1 MDTPV
6 ILSVA
11 GSDCSAGAGAQ
22 ADLKTGFALG
32 CYPLTALTCV
42 VSEVPG
48 CVRGIQPM
56 PADFVRD
63 QIELCLASFPVCA
76 VKCGMLYSPDIV
88 RAVAH
93 ALGNFRGPIVIDPV
107 MIATAG
113 EPLMQQAAVRVYEE
127 TLFPRATVLTPNCD
141 ELAALLSCHAPTTA
155 AELEAAARDIAA
167 RYGCAVLA
175 KGGHL
180 HSDSCTDL
188 LVEQG
193 GNLHTWEHA
202 RTKNI
207 STHGTGCTLS
217 SALTAEL
224 AHGYPLPVACARAL
238 DYTARSIARSHRF
251 GSCCA
256 LNHHGEKEGAIKV
269 D

>member
-1 MDTPV
+1 MSTPV
-6 ILSVA
+6 FLSIA

-22 ADLKTGFALG
+22 ADLKAGFALG

-48 CVRGIQPM
+48 CVRGIQPL

-63 QIELCLASFPVCA
+63 QVELCLATYPVQA

-93 ALGNFRGPIVIDPV
+93 ALRDFRGPLIIDPV

-113 EPLMQQAAVRVYEE
+113 EALMQQEAVRVYEE
-127 TLFPRATVLTPNCD
+127 ALFPRAAVLTPNCD
-141 ELAALLSCHAPTTA
+141 ELAALLSCPPPRTA
-155 AELEAAARDIAA
+155 GELESAARKLVA

-180 HSDSCTDL
+180 SGDVCTDL
-188 LVEQG
+188 LVLPDG
-193 GNLHTWEHA
+193 SAHTWEHA

-217 SALTAEL
+217 SALAAQL
-224 AHGYPLPVACARAL
+224 ALGHPLPEACARAL
-238 DYTARSIARSHRF
+238 DYTARAIAASHRF
-251 GSCCA
+251 GSVCA
-256 LNHHGEKEGAIKV
+256 LNHRA
-269 D
+269 

>member
-1 MDTPV
+1 MSTPV
-6 ILSVA
+6 FLSIA

-22 ADLKTGFALG
+22 ADLKAGFALG

-48 CVRGIQPM
+48 CVRGIVPL

-63 QIELCLASFPVCA
+63 QAELCLNTYPVRA

-88 RAVAH
+88 RATAR
-93 ALGNFRGPIVIDPV
+93 ALASFEGAIVIDPV

-113 EPLMQQAAVRVYEE
+113 EALMQREAVRVYEE
-127 TLFPRATVLTPNCD
+127 ELFPRATVLTPNCD
-141 ELAALLSCHAPTTA
+141 ELAALLSRPAPQTA
-155 AELEAAARDIAA
+155 AELEAAARALVA

-180 HSDSCTDL
+180 CGDVCTDV
-188 LVEQG
+188 LVEKNG
-193 GNLHTWEHA
+193 TLHTWEHA
-202 RTKNI
+202 RMKGI

-217 SALTAEL
+217 SALAAML
-224 AHGYPLPVACARAL
+224 AKGRPLPEACARAL
-238 DYTARSIARSHRF
+238 DYTTRAIAASHRF
-251 GSCCA
+251 GAVCA
-256 LNHHGEKEGAIKV
+256 LNHHA
-269 D
+269 

>member
-1 MDTPV
+1 MSTPV
-6 ILSVA
+6 YLSIA

-48 CVRGIQPM
+48 RVSSIHPL

-63 QIELCLASFPVCA
+63 QIELCLSTYDVRA

-88 RAVAH
+88 RAVAR
-93 ALGNFRGPIVIDPV
+93 ALEKVHFSGALIIDPV

-113 EPLMQQAAVRVYEE
+113 DPLMQQGAVRVYEE

-141 ELAALLSCHAPTTA
+141 ELAALLSRPAPRTA
-155 AELEAAARDIAA
+155 AELESAARGLVA

-180 HSDSCTDL
+180 HGDRCTDL
-188 LVEQG
+188 LIERG
-193 GNLHTWEHA
+193 GTLHTWEHP
-202 RTKNI
+202 RVSGI

-217 SALTAEL
+217 SALAAHL
-224 AHGYPLPVACARAL
+224 AIGHTLPEASARAL
-238 DYTARSIARSHRF
+238 RYTAHTIAASHRLGALF
-251 GSCCA
+251 A
-256 LNHHGEKEGAIKV
+256 LNHHGNA
-269 D
+269 

>member
-48 CVRGIQPM
+48 CVRALHPL

-63 QIELCLASFPVCA
+63 QAELCLSTFPVRA
-76 VKCGMLYSPDIV
+76 VKCGMLYSADIV
-88 RAVAH
+88 RAVAR
-93 ALGNFRGPIVIDPV
+93 ALRGFAGALVIDPV

-113 EPLMQQAAVRVYEE
+113 EPLMQQEAVRAYEE
-127 TLFPRATVLTPNCD
+127 ELFPKATLITPNCD
-141 ELAALLSCHAPTTA
+141 ELAALLRCPVPRTA
-155 AELEAAARDIAA
+155 AALEQAAHAFVA
-167 RYGCAVLA
+167 RYRCAVLA

-180 HSDSCTDL
+180 HGDVCTDM
-188 LVEQG
+188 LVLPDGTQ
-193 GNLHTWEHA
+193 HMWEHA
-202 RTKNI
+202 RVIGI

-217 SALTAEL
+217 TALAAHL
-224 AHGYPLPVACARAL
+224 AHGLALPDACARAL
-238 DYTARSIARSHRF
+238 EDTEQAIARSHRF
-251 GSCCA
+251 GSVRA
-256 LNHHGEKEGAIKV
+256 LNHRLR
-269 D
+269 

>member
-1 MDTPV
+1 MSAPV
-6 ILSVA
+6 YLSIA

-56 PADFVRD
+56 SADFVRD

-93 ALGNFRGPIVIDPV
+93 ALRDFSGPIVIDPV

-127 TLFPRATVLTPNCD
+127 ALFSRATVLTPNCD
-141 ELAALLSCHAPTTA
+141 ELAALLSRPAPTTA
-155 AELEAAARDIAA
+155 AELENAARALVA

-180 HSDSCTDL
+180 HGDVCTDM
-188 LVEQG
+188 LVLPDGTQ
-193 GNLHTWEHA
+193 HTWEHA
-202 RTKNI
+202 RVKGV

-217 SALTAEL
+217 SALAAFL
-224 AHGYPLPVACARAL
+224 AHGHPLPDACARAL
-238 DYTARSIARSHRF
+238 DYTEQAIARSHRF
-251 GSCCA
+251 GSTFA
-256 LNHHGEKEGAIKV
+256 LNHGAKKESDK
-269 D
+269 

>member
-1 MDTPV
+1 MSAPV
-6 ILSVA
+6 FLSIA

-48 CVRGIQPM
+48 CVRGIVPL

-63 QIELCLASFPVCA
+63 QAELCLKTYPVRA

-88 RAVAH
+88 REVARALAGFGGAV
-93 ALGNFRGPIVIDPV
+93 VIDPV

-113 EPLMQQAAVRVYEE
+113 ESLMQREAARVYEE
-127 TLFPRATVLTPNCD
+127 ELFPRATVLTPNCD
-141 ELAALLSCHAPTTA
+141 ELAALLSRPAPTTA
-155 AELEAAARDIAA
+155 AELEDAARALVS

-180 HSDSCTDL
+180 HGDVCTDIL
-188 LVEQG
+188 ILPDGV
-193 GNLHTWEHA
+193 LHTWEHA
-202 RTKNI
+202 RVKGV

-217 SALTAEL
+217 SALAALL
-224 AHGYPLPVACARAL
+224 ARGLSLPDACARAL
-238 DYTARSIARSHRF
+238 DYTEQAIARSHRF
-251 GSCCA
+251 GTVFA
-256 LNHHGEKEGAIKV
+256 LNHSLSR
-269 D
+269 